1 MTDYTD
7 HVRQLERLLKESD
20 QANAEMR
27 AAGIEHAQAD
37 SQYRGAKQKSRLLH
51 TTAPVAEGQKA
62 LTIPTVDALVDRDCA
77 AERDRQRLAK
87 AKYECA
93 IEYVRSLRTNISAIQ
108 TLLNHSKA
116 EMEMTRHQ

>member
-1 MTDYTD
+1 MSDYTD
-7 HVRQLERLLKESD
+7 HVRVLERLLDESER
-20 QANAEMR
+20 ANAEMKR
-27 AAGIEHAQAD
+27 AGIEFAQAD

-51 TTAPVAEGQKA
+51 TTAPLAEGQKP
-62 LTIPTVDALVDRDCA
+62 LTIPTIDALVDRDCA

-87 AKYECA
+87 SNYETS

-116 EMEMTRHQ
+116 EMELARQG